1 MRGKLYYY
9 NLYMIG
15 RKEPYRLTEEEGIN
29 IVKIIAGGQ
38 QSKLI
43 ILRSRNLII
52 NLSSVSHLS
61 REVVKEAIVNQYDG
75 KTIAE
80 KEIEVELTP
89 KQINARNALKRLL
102 GKDNENLL
110 GEKTGKN

>member
-1 MRGKLYYY
+1 MRGKIYYY
-9 NLYMIG
+9 NLYLIG
-15 RKEPYRLTEEEGIN
+15 KKEPYRLTEEEG
-29 IVKIIAGGQ
+29 VKLTLMIDRGNKE
-38 QSKLI
+38 KLVM
-43 ILRSRNLII
+43 LKNGNLII

-89 KQINARNALKRLL
+89 KQIKVREALKRLL